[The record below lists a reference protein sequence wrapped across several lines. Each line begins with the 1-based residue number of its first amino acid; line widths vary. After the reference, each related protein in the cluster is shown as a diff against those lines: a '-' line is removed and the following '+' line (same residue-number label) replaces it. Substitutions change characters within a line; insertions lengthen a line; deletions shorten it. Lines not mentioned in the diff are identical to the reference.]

1 MMVVPQRLVWCSAAP
16 GHFELWFPYISSLVQ
31 HHIAEVSLAC
41 LVCPQVDDGGAAET
55 RVVQLLGLDH
65 FELAKELLKNRLK
78 IVWVIRLKQAQ
89 DEAEVCTMKIDVNTA
104 MKKVQLSCVATGWI
118 PCGHCK

>member
-1 MMVVPQRLVWCSAAP
+1 MGILLSTA
-16 GHFELWFPYISSLVQ
+16 
-31 HHIAEVSLAC
+31 
-41 LVCPQVDDGGAAET
+41 VCVPQVDDGGAAET

-89 DEAEVCTMKIDVNTA
+89 DEAEVRHHGMNMA
-104 MKKVQLSCVATGWI
+104 MKCERCHEMKCLT
-118 PCGHCK
+118 HCS